1 MFSPQFLRN
10 ILEAESGEYIS
21 VRDISSDQFLDTVFR
36 QLIEQN
42 EHLSDSEETV
52 NYLLEV
58 VSHIFVKFPKEEEQA
73 DESLLQIDPRENL
86 ESRIEDIQ
94 GKMLE
99 RTYNRIVERANEN
112 FPIFVDIFQV
122 KRVTFAYQITEKEET
137 LSRLM
142 DRLVGQ
148 ERYEE
153 AAKVRDALD
162 EIGSDK
168 IID

>member
-21 VRDISSDQFLDTVFR
+21 VRDISNDQFLDTVFR

>member
-1 MFSPQFLRN
+1 MFSPLFLRN

-21 VRDISSDQFLDTVFR
+21 VRELSSEQFLKTVFR
-36 QLIEQN
+36 QLIDQN
-42 EHLSDSEETV
+42 ENLSDSEETV
-52 NYLLEV
+52 NYLLEIA
-58 VSHIFVKFPKEEEQA
+58 SHIFVKFPEQGEES
-73 DESLLQIDPRENL
+73 DESLLQIDPRKNL
-86 ESRIEDIQ
+86 ETRIEDIQ
-94 GKMLE
+94 QKMLE
-99 RTYNRIVERANEN
+99 RTYDEIVKRADEN

-122 KRVTFAYQITEKEET
+122 KKITFAYQITEKEET

-142 DRLVGQ
+142 DRLVSQ